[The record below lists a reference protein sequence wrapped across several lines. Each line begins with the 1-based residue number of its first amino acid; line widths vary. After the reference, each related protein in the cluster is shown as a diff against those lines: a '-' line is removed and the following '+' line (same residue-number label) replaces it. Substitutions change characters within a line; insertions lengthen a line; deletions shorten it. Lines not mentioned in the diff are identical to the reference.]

1 MGLRGPGK
9 NSGLNRENPDILI
22 VMIAE
27 KQIMRGGEED
37 KRDQNE
43 RERDG
48 PSKACRGNKWHS
60 ATAPCSNAKIDLYWS
75 SVHLIRRSGLI
86 LYSSPLLFGQLNVI
100 ECQKLLFMLNAN

>member
-9 NSGLNRENPDILI
+9 NSGLNRENPDILV

-60 ATAPCSNAKIDLYWS
+60 ATAPCSNVCACISLS
-75 SVHLIRRSGLI
+75 FFLFLS
-86 LYSSPLLFGQLNVI
+86 LLSF
-100 ECQKLLFMLNAN
+100 

>member
-1 MGLRGPGK
+1 MELRGPGK

-60 ATAPCSNAKIDLYWS
+60 ATAPCKGFVPRKACI
-75 SVHLIRRSGLI
+75 LIEVVCWWVIAPPLQVGGRIRSICIGRQFI
-86 LYSSPLLFGQLNVI
+86 LSEGV
-100 ECQKLLFMLNAN
+100 A

>member
-1 MGLRGPGK
+1 MELRGPGK

-60 ATAPCSNAKIDLYWS
+60 ATAPCSNVCACISLS
-75 SVHLIRRSGLI
+75 FFLFLSLLCVCSLCCVALLTLSILINGSI
-86 LYSSPLLFGQLNVI
+86 S
-100 ECQKLLFMLNAN
+100 

>member
-60 ATAPCSNAKIDLYWS
+60 ATAPCKGFVPRKACI
-75 SVHLIRRSGLI
+75 LIEVVCWWVIAPPPQVGGRLRSICIGRQFI
-86 LYSSPLLFGQLNVI
+86 LSEGV
-100 ECQKLLFMLNAN
+100 A